1 MIFVKYQDSHYYFTL
16 RFSCTS
22 AFALFSYCAGD
33 AKCKGLGLDAEA
45 GSDARSEN

>member
-1 MIFVKYQDSHYYFTL
+1 MIFAKYQELYYSFTI

-33 AKCKGLGLDAEA
+33 AKCKGLV
-45 GSDARSEN
+45 